1 MGESA
6 RTSTS
11 SGCFIVPVQS
21 SSSIE
26 QLIHMPAWRL
36 CAGDLHDV
44 MLISASRSSRLAFA
58 AVITRAASV
67 VGAGNDAAAK
77 CFGGTFGGLG
87 SINLGKGGGRR
98 CSMTWPE
105 QAAQVLHSLLQQK
118 LYDSNPLL

>member
-36 CAGDLHDV
+36 GAGDLHDV

-77 CFGGTFGGLG
+77 CFGDTRAARWRMWTGTCNDL
-87 SINLGKGGGRR
+87 
-98 CSMTWPE
+98 
-105 QAAQVLHSLLQQK
+105 AALLE
-118 LYDSNPLL
+118 DWVA